1 MSDRCYHGGMGSDR
15 LSIRIPADLRRV
27 IEDEGRTVSEVVREA
42 LGEHIR
48 KVRKQESC
56 YDLAVRFGII
66 GSVKRAP
73 RDLST
78 SRRHFRGFGE

>member
-1 MSDRCYHGGMGSDR
+1 MSSDR

-27 IEDEGRTVSEVVREA
+27 IEDQGRSVSEVVRDA
-42 LGEHIR
+42 LKEHVQ

-56 YDLAVRFGII
+56 YDLALRLGLV

-73 RDLST
+73 RDLSAN
-78 SRRHFRGFGE
+78 RKHFRGFGE

>member
-1 MSDRCYHGGMGSDR
+1 MSSDR

-27 IEDEGRTVSEVVREA
+27 IESEGRTVSDVVREA
-42 LGEHIR
+42 LSEHVR

-56 YDLAVRFGII
+56 YDLARRLGII
-66 GSVKRAP
+66 GSVKKAP

-78 SRRHFRGFGE
+78 DRKHFRGFGG

>member
-1 MSDRCYHGGMGSDR
+1 MSSDR
-15 LSIRIPADLRRV
+15 LSIRIPADLRRR
-27 IEDEGRTVSEVVREA
+27 IEDEGRSVSEVVRDA
-42 LGEHIR
+42 LSEHVR

-56 YDLAVRFGII
+56 YDLAVRLGII

-78 SRRHFRGFGE
+78 NRRHFRGFGG